1 VSTIGPSELVAGVSV
16 GHWTGSGTGVTVV
29 LCPAGTIGSGE
40 VRGGAPA
47 TRETALLDPARSVEH
62 VDAVLFTGGSAF
74 GLAAADGAMAW
85 LEEHERGFPTRGG
98 FVPIVPTAAIFDL
111 LTATERPGPLAGRA
125 AIEAAA
131 AGAVITTGR
140 VGAGRGATAGK
151 WRGAEH
157 AVPGG
162 LGVARAQVGEAGVG
176 AIAVVNAVGDV
187 VDEQGHPLAASRA
200 PADAEA
206 FPESEPFAG
215 EATTLVA
222 VATDARCSKAECFLL
237 AQSGHLGLAH
247 AIRPSHTRHD
257 GDLVVALATGVVS
270 ANLDRLRVATTR
282 VVAEAVRDAVRQDA
296 ARQDAVRQDAV
307 RQDDGS

>member
-1 VSTIGPSELVAGVSV
+1 VSATSPSELVPGVSV

-47 TRETALLDPARSVEH
+47 TRETALLAPERVVEH
-62 VDAVLFTGGSAF
+62 VDAVVFAGGSAF
-74 GLAAADGAMAW
+74 GLAAADGVMAW
-85 LEEHERGFPTRGG
+85 LAEHERGFPTRGG

-111 LTATERPGPLAGRA
+111 LTAAALPGPPEGRA

-131 AGAVITTGR
+131 AGETITTGR
-140 VGAGRGATAGK
+140 VGAGRGATVGK
-151 WRGAEH
+151 WRGSEH

-162 LGVARAQVGEAGVG
+162 LGVARAQVGEAGIG

-187 VDEQGHPLAASRA
+187 VDEHGHPLAASGA

-206 FPESEPFAG
+206 FPESDPFAG

-222 VATDARCSKAECFLL
+222 IATDARCSKADCFLL
-237 AQSGHLGLAH
+237 AQSGHLGVAH

-257 GDLVVALATGVVS
+257 GDFVVGLATGVVS
-270 ANLDRLRVATTR
+270 ANLDRLRVAATE
-282 VVAEAVRDAVRQDA
+282 VAADAVRDAVRQDA
-296 ARQDAVRQDAV
+296 
-307 RQDDGS
+307 GS